1 MDETASVATVFSP
14 PPRDA
19 RLAGWLKDYPE
30 SLFSESLYQSI
41 ELMEHYSIGLA
52 ADLLRQ
58 LEVIDQLHT
67 WRSVDELGRL
77 LSFQP
82 RFRSPLVWLLERLVE
97 TGGIEKRVTGA
108 GRFYRLLGPL
118 SQPELARLR
127 AVGLEIDQANAPT
140 LDLLDRAAGLYPAV
154 ARGEQSAEKAL
165 FGPQGM
171 SLWLN
176 YFHNRNLTYSVNNWV
191 GAVVAADRLAN
202 RPKLRILEVGAGAC
216 SGSEILLQCL
226 NQRGLLPRLECY
238 RITDSNAFFLRHG
251 QRQLSRDYRELPL
264 EWTALDIDLP
274 WQSQSLTAGEF
285 DLVYGVNVLH
295 VAKDLPFTLGQAR
308 DVLGAGSWLVIG
320 ECVRPYQDQPIY
332 VELIFQ
338 ILESFTE
345 VITDN
350 EIRPNAGFLTP
361 DQWRRALRRAGFEQ
375 VEIAPDIEHIREVYR
390 HFFAGAIIG
399 RVNSATNEQ

>member
-1 MDETASVATVFSP
+1 MNETVSEAAGFNP

-41 ELMEHYSIGLA
+41 ELMERYSIGLA
-52 ADLLRQ
+52 AELLRQ
-58 LEVIDQLHT
+58 LEVTDQLKT
-67 WRSVDELGRL
+67 WRSVDELCRA

-82 RFRSPLVWLLERLVE
+82 RFRSALAWLLKRLVE
-97 TGGIEKRVTGA
+97 IGNIEKRDTSD
-108 GRFYRLLGPL
+108 GRSYRLHRL

-127 AVGLEIDQANAPT
+127 AIGLEIDQANAPT
-140 LDLLDRAAGLYPAV
+140 LDLLDRAAALYPAV

-165 FGPQGM
+165 FGPEGM

-191 GAVVAADRLAN
+191 GAIVAAN
-202 RPKLRILEVGAGAC
+202 RVAGGAKLRILEVGAGAC

-226 NQRGLLPRLECY
+226 KERGLLPRLARY
-238 RITDSNAFFLRHG
+238 RITDTNAFFQRHG
-251 QRQLSRDYRELPL
+251 QRQLLRQYRDLPL
-264 EWTALDIDLP
+264 EWAALDIDSP
-274 WQSQSLTAGEF
+274 WQTQGVGAGEF

-295 VAKDLPFTLGQAR
+295 VAKDLRFSLAQAHEA
-308 DVLGAGSWLVIG
+308 LAAGSWLVIG
-320 ECVRPYQDQPIY
+320 ECVRPYPDQPIY

-338 ILESFTE
+338 ILESFSA
-345 VITDN
+345 VNTDA

-361 DQWRRALRRAGFEQ
+361 DQWTRALRSAGFEE
-375 VEIAPDIEHIREVYR
+375 VEVLPDVEHIREIYP
-390 HFFAGAIIG
+390 HFFAGAIAG
-399 RVNSATNEQ
+399 RANGTANEH